1 MSGDTYMQA
10 TAELAAIAGANAMRF
25 YRQKL
30 SVEAKADGT
39 PVTIADRSTEE
50 IARQWIETHFPA
62 DGILGE
68 EFGSIRPDARR
79 RWLIDPIDGTKS
91 FVRGVPF
98 WGTLVAVA
106 EGGTVLAGAAA
117 FPAVGETLSA
127 GLGEGCW
134 WNGSRCA
141 VSQVRKLSRA
151 TVLTSDLS
159 FSGDAARRSAWERL
173 SGSAGI
179 SRTWGDC
186 FGYLLVATGRAEVMI
201 DPVVSAW
208 DLAAVLPAI
217 VEAGGV
223 FTDWSGEQSAF
234 NCSAVA
240 TNAALARQ
248 TREILRGPSN
258 TEGGQ

>member
-1 MSGDTYMQA
+1 MSAEGCMQA
-10 TAELAAIAGANAMRF
+10 AAELAGIAGANAMRF
-25 YRQKL
+25 YRRPL

-50 IARQWIETHFPA
+50 IARQWIETRFPA

-68 EFGSIRPDARR
+68 EFGSIRPEARR

-98 WGTLVAVA
+98 WGTLVAVV
-106 EGGTVLAGAAA
+106 EGESVLAGAAA

-127 GLGEGCW
+127 GMGEGCW
-134 WNGSRCA
+134 WNGNRCA
-141 VSQVRKLSRA
+141 VSQVRDLSLA
-151 TVLTSDLS
+151 TLLTSDLD
-159 FSGDAARRSAWERL
+159 FSSDPTRRSAWERL
-173 SGSAGI
+173 SGAAGM

-201 DPVVSAW
+201 DPVVSSW
-208 DLAAVLPAI
+208 DVAAFLPAI

-223 FTDWSGEQSAF
+223 FTDWSGEPSAF

-240 TNAALARQ
+240 TNATLAREA
-248 TREILRGPSN
+248 RNILRGFSD
-258 TEGGQ
+258 TEG